1 MQTFVLNPGKKKSK
15 KAGKRKLAR
24 ARRKI
29 TWKMRRGFAAARR
42 KKSHKKYTGRHQ
54 SKLRQLL
61 CGKRKKS
68 EARIKRMR
76 RALCGAPKRASS
88 APETTVP
95 FFESAEGSYAAPVQ
109 LNPSRSRF
117 GYRRSKNPGFMDGI
131 KAAFSPK
138 GILGVMP
145 IVGGMIGANM
155 LRKWVGGQSWT
166 PNMLKSGQ
174 YANLAVGIAGAG
186 ALAMLAGKLAPK
198 YAGSILIGGVAEA
211 LTGLANTVT
220 GSSVLGSCGSCS
232 GMGCVGCGAIAM
244 LAGGPADGGAF
255 AGGNRLFNPYA
266 VDQQVPANT
275 ASMSNQE
282 DMMDSF
288 TAEDVF

>member
-1 MQTFVLNPGKKKSK
+1 MSL
-15 KAGKRKLAR
+15 
-24 ARRKI
+24 
-29 TWKMRRGFAAARR
+29 
-42 KKSHKKYTGRHQ
+42 
-54 SKLRQLL
+54 
-61 CGKRKKS
+61 
-68 EARIKRMR
+68 
-76 RALCGAPKRASS
+76 
-88 APETTVP
+88 ET
-95 FFESAEGSYAAPVQ
+95 AEGSFFPTSIAS
-109 LNPSRSRF
+109 NPSRSRF

-145 IVGGMIGANM
+145 IVGGMIGANI